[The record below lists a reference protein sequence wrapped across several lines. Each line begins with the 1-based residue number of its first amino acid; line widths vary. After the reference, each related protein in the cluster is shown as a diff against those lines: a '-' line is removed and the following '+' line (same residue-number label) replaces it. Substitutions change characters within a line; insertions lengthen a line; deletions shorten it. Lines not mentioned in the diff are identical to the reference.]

1 MNLANN
7 YIPPFVPQNLKW
19 YERDGLMTWY
29 DQSKCIEFLQDLDNH
44 FENTKI
50 INFDIINKKA
60 RGKEIPQSTLKNYQT
75 IKKKNCLWISG

>member
-29 DQSKCIEFLQDLDNH
+29 DQTKCKEFLQNLDNH

-50 INFDIINKKA
+50 INFDIISKKA
-60 RGKEIPQSTLKNYQT
+60 RGKEIPQSTLKTDQT
-75 IKKKNCLWISG
+75 IKKNCLWISG